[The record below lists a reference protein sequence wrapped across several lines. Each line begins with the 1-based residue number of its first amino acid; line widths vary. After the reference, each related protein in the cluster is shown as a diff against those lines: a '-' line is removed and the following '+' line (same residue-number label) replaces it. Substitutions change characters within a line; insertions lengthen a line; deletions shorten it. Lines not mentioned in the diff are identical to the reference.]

1 MLRKLLIP
9 FTKLMLAIGARWQLT
24 GRVARLHT
32 LYCAW
37 YSYGLVERMMRAQR
51 HGVGRH
57 SRWFDASYG
66 ADNVLA
72 WCTSKLAP
80 PVSSFAPDLL
90 DRVVV
95 GVWRCADRATLPRR
109 GFPPE
114 ATRLVEW
121 VGSRDTWATEGA
133 AAVRAAIPEAHGGV
147 VVWMQVSGAAYWHVI
162 NYGSLAAPAE

>member
-9 FTKLMLAIGARWQLT
+9 FTKLMLFIGTRWELT
-24 GRVARLHT
+24 GWVARLHT

-51 HGVGRH
+51 QGVGRH
-57 SRWFDASYG
+57 SLWFDASYNT
-66 ADNVLA
+66 DNVLA
-72 WCTSKLAP
+72 WCTSKIAP
-80 PVSSFAPDLL
+80 PMSSFMPDLV

-95 GVWRCADRATLPRR
+95 GVWRCADPTTIPRR

-121 VGSRDTWATEGA
+121 VGMRHTWATEGV
-133 AAVRAAIPEAHGGV
+133 AAVRAVIPKDHGGV
-147 VVWMQVSGAAYWHVI
+147 VVWMQVSGTAYWHVV
-162 NYGSLAAPAE
+162 NYGRPPAPQR